1 MVALPFDRG
10 GPVPGFHTS
19 EAFMN
24 QQLQSSDAM
33 LQKRILPEKQ
43 QHAVKLRGIERCF
56 DVPFV
61 ADMALREKQIQQNYR
76 PVIAV
81 HKWFARRPGTLFRA
95 LLLSEFLGESLQE
108 TYFRSHSFNGL
119 RVADPFM
126 GGGTPLLE
134 ANRIGCDV
142 VGLDINPMA
151 YWIVRQEIEHLD
163 INSYQ
168 EAANRLR
175 ILLEGEVGH
184 LYRTKCQLCKRSDA
198 HVKYFIW
205 VKTHTCLAC
214 SKDFDLFPGFL
225 LAENRRHPKNV
236 IICSTCGELSD
247 VADRIRPGECQYC
260 CEPLKVKG
268 PASRNRCVCPYCGNK
283 NSYPNAICGP
293 PKHRLVAIEYYCPN
307 CRPGH
312 HGRFFKKPDE
322 EDLRK
327 YNQAVQRWKTSQPI
341 YVPADLIP
349 EGDETDRLHR
359 WGYRFYREMF
369 NERQLL
375 GLELI
380 CRAVTN
386 QMNERVRN
394 ALATNLSDLLR
405 YQNMLCRYD
414 SFALKSLDI
423 FSVHGFPVGLV
434 QCESNLL
441 GIINEITGANIG
453 SGGWSNITDKFKKA
467 KQYCSRPFEI
477 TYQAGKKK
485 QIWIDG
491 EWIGESRHNGHD
503 IETRQVDLRCASAT
517 QTELPEGVLDM
528 VITDPPYFA
537 NVQYAELMDFCY
549 VWLRQLVGN
558 DNPVF
563 AKPSTRNEDE
573 LTGNV
578 TMDRGLD
585 HFTGG
590 LSQAFS
596 RMAKALKPGAPFV
609 FTYHHNSIA
618 AYYPIAIALLDAN
631 LVCTAAIPCPAEMS
645 SSIHINGTGSS
656 VVDTVFVNRTTGV
669 VSRRIIV
676 NTPKEIAELV
686 IDDLGLLKAGGLK
699 VTKGDARCVIYGH
712 LIRLTVW
719 NMRKSWVSSVTWS
732 EKLRIIAQAVHELGG
747 LNATEKHLPVDF
759 LQIRE
764 KLPLVQESQIV
775 YGDVDNEISF

>member
-1 MVALPFDRG
+1 MK
-10 GPVPGFHTS
+10 S
-19 EAFMN
+19 
-24 QQLQSSDAM
+24 QLQIPNSLIAQIEIFPEHGKRQDA
-33 LQKRILPEKQ
+33 Q
-43 QHAVKLRGIERCF
+43 VRGIERCF

-95 LLLSEFLGESLQE
+95 LLLSEFVGGSLRE
-108 TYFRSHSFNGL
+108 TYFRSHSLKGQQ
-119 RVADPFM
+119 VADPFM

-134 ANRIGCDV
+134 ANRVGCDV
-142 VGLDINPMA
+142 VGFDINPMA
-151 YWIVRQEIEHLD
+151 YWIVRQEIEYLD
-163 INSYQ
+163 IKSYQ

-175 ILLEGEVGH
+175 FWLEGKVGP
-184 LYRTKCQLCKRSDA
+184 LYRTKCQICGRSDA

-205 VKTHTCLAC
+205 VKTQKCLAC
-214 SKDFDLFPGFL
+214 SKEFDLFPGYL
-225 LAENRRHPKNV
+225 LAENRRHPRNV
-236 IICSTCGELSD
+236 IICSTCGELNEVD
-247 VADRIRPGECQYC
+247 DRNRLGECRYC
-260 CEPLKVKG
+260 GQSLKVKG
-268 PASRNRCVCPYCGNK
+268 PASRNSCACPHCGNTS
-283 NSYPNAICGP
+283 SYPDAGGGP
-293 PKHRLVAIEYYCPN
+293 PRHRMVAIEYYCSH
-307 CRPGH
+307 CRPSH

-322 EDLRK
+322 EDLQK
-327 YNQAVQRWKTSQPI
+327 YDEAAEVWKTMQPTC
-341 YVPADLIP
+341 VPDDAIP
-349 EGDETDRLHR
+349 GGDETDRLHR

-386 QMNERVRN
+386 HPNERVRN

-414 SFALKSLDI
+414 TSALKSLDI

-453 SGGWSNITDKFKKA
+453 SGGWSNITDKFMKA

-485 QIWIDG
+485 QVWIDG
-491 EWIGESRHNGHD
+491 EWIGDSRNSAHHP
-503 IETRQVDLRCASAT
+503 ETRQVDLRCASAT
-517 QTELPEGVLDM
+517 QADLPEGILDM

-549 VWLRQLVGN
+549 VWLRRLVGN

-563 AKPSTRNEDE
+563 TKPSTRSEDE

-596 RMAKALKPGAPFV
+596 RMAKALKPGAPFA
-609 FTYHHNSIA
+609 FTYHHNSIE

-656 VVDTVFVNRTTGV
+656 VVDTVFVNRTTGL
-669 VSRRIIV
+669 VSRRMIV
-676 NTPKEIAELV
+676 NTPREIAELV
-686 IDDLGLLKAGGLK
+686 IDDLDRLKAGGLK

-719 NMRKSWVSSVTWS
+719 NMRKSWDCSATWND
-732 EKLRIIAQAVHELGG
+732 KLRVIARAVQELGG
-747 LNATEKHLPVDF
+747 LSETERYLPADF
-759 LQIRE
+759 LQVRE
-764 KLPLVQESQIV
+764 RHLVVREIQIE
-775 YGDVDNEISF
+775 YGDVADEISF